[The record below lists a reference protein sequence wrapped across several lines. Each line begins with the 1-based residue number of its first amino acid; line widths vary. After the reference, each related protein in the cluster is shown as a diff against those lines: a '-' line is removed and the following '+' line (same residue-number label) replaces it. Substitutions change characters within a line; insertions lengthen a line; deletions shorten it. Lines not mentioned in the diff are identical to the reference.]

1 MPINEVQTTN
11 RQHAV
16 PQNIMDV
23 EFKIIGDMTMRQ
35 FTYLLIFSALG
46 YASFVIFDSALKWLL
61 VAGFALSGI
70 AFAFIPFQERGLD
83 EWVVNFL
90 RAMYMENQKVW
101 RKEPE
106 ELKAFSIDNLDV
118 VKHELITL
126 TPTSSRRK
134 LEEYLENQELDGPVD
149 PLDIHEYEFIDKVRE
164 VYASAPAVDIPANTR
179 EQVAATTQQNKEE
192 YQKTQQESIAE
203 LQHRN
208 AQDGSE
214 KTQNQR
220 AEMEAH
226 TTPERRQS
234 EHDGQQPA
242 QPNATQTQSTQ
253 ETQPQIRKKL
263 LTQTR
268 PVKKSSARYRR
279 EFITP
284 DRHTGRKFTNLLPK
298 QGEIVLPIRGEKILQ
313 STQEQKIQEDID
325 EKAKQLKQLLEQIKS
340 DEQYA
345 HKVTQNVEVQ
355 KEIHN
360 TVEEAKKMV
369 EQKETPQTQ
378 TQTQNQTPPTMPQS
392 QAVNN
397 QTAATEQPQRN
408 ENEIIKP
415 KAVVSTENTPPTLP
429 TQPES
434 PQATATAEDK
444 KADIN
449 PISSKPNVISGIV
462 KDSGG
467 DPLTGLVLIIK
478 NDKNEPVRA
487 LKTNQLGQFAITTP
501 LSNGAYTIET
511 DKSKKTNLTFDI
523 ISFEA
528 TGAIIPPVEIKGT

>member
-35 FTYLLIFSALG
+35 FTYLLIFSGLA
-46 YASFVIFDSALKWLL
+46 YASFVLFDNVFKWFL
-61 VAGFALSGI
+61 VIGFALAGV

-106 ELKAFSIDNLDV
+106 ELKAFTIDNLDV

-134 LEEYLENQELDGPVD
+134 LEEYLENQELEGPVD

-164 VYASAPAVDIPANTR
+164 VYASAPALENTQ
-179 EQVAATTQQNKEE
+179 ENSVPQQTQAMQQTTGESTKERQKSIADYQRDTAQKTSTSENPQKEAKSNAPENKE
-192 YQKTQQESIAE
+192 QGQPKIP
-203 LQHRN
+203 N
-208 AQDGSE
+208 
-214 KTQNQR
+214 QNQKN
-220 AEMEAH
+220 
-226 TTPERRQS
+226 P
-234 EHDGQQPA
+234 
-242 QPNATQTQSTQ
+242 Q
-253 ETQPQIRKKL
+253 EEQPQIRKKL
-263 LTQTR
+263 LTQTK
-268 PVKKSSARYRR
+268 PVKKSSSTRYRR
-279 EFITP
+279 DFITP

-298 QGEIVLPIRGEKILQ
+298 QGEIILPIRGEKILR

-325 EKAKQLKQLLEQIKS
+325 EKAKQLKQLLEQIKT

-360 TVEEAKKMV
+360 TVQEAQKMV
-369 EQKETPQTQ
+369 EHQDSTEAQKVEQTTKTPSVD
-378 TQTQNQTPPTMPQS
+378 NS
-392 QAVNN
+392 Q
-397 QTAATEQPQRN
+397 
-408 ENEIIKP
+408 NEIIKP
-415 KAVVSTENTPPTLP
+415 QAVISTENRPQTLP
-429 TQPES
+429 TQPEV
-434 PQATATAEDK
+434 PKATATATDK
-444 KADIN
+444 QADIN

-467 DPLTGLVLIIK
+467 EPLTGLVLIIK

-501 LSNGAYTIET
+501 LSNGSYTIET

-528 TGAIIPPVEIKGT
+528 TGAIIPPVEIKGS